1 MNTVKNIL
9 NNRDW
14 HPYQDETG
22 AYDGPGLCHG
32 WFSKPKPAPPSK
44 EQKDNWK
51 AQSELARSQIAISER
66 QADLSER
73 HLGLYEKYSE
83 RQAGIAERQADI
95 AEQTYQ
101 LGREQWNM
109 YKQHYNE
116 FVAPRAREGLRQLR
130 DLTKRVE
137 NWASPGRINYEEGQA
152 GIRAR
157 TAFDSARKGLA
168 NTLNRFGGNMGRFT
182 GALRSLALGSAS
194 AQAGA
199 RNTARQGILDRDL
212 TNRFNLANMWQ
223 GAQTPL
229 SGMDAIRT
237 GVAGY
242 SAANA
247 GLSGAAGT
255 LGGAYNG
262 LNAAAGTLRG
272 AAATYGTVG
281 GQMTSHWNNANAA
294 AAQQAGG
301 LWGGLGS
308 LAGNL
313 GAAWILRPPAPSGAW
328 GFSDRRLKTDVQKID
343 TLPNDINLYEY
354 RYIGSDILYTGVM
367 ADELERVKPHLVA
380 RHQDILFVNYYEL
393 IDELIA
399 DAMSDETVVRV
410 AKGMKP
416 LAEAC

>member
-1 MNTVKNIL
+1 MNTAKNIL
-9 NNRDW
+9 DRDW
-14 HPYQDETG
+14 HPYEDETG
-22 AYDGPGLCHG
+22 AYNGPGICFIK
-32 WFSKPKPAPPSK
+32 FSSPKPRGPSA
-44 EQKDNWK
+44 EQKANWA
-51 AQSELARSQIAISER
+51 AQARLADRQADIAER

-83 RQAGIAERQADI
+83 RQAGIADRQADI

-101 LGREQWNM
+101 LGREQWGM

-130 DLTKRVE
+130 DLGKRVE

-152 GIRAR
+152 GMRAR
-157 TAFDSARKGLA
+157 TAFDSAKKGLA

-182 GALRSLALGSAS
+182 GALRQLALGSAS

-223 GAQTPL
+223 GAQAPL
-229 SGMDAIRT
+229 SGMDTIRT
-237 GVAGY
+237 GLGGY

-247 GLSGAAGT
+247 GYGSAAGT
-255 LGGAYNG
+255 LGGSYVG

-272 AAATYGTVG
+272 AGATRGSIG

-313 GAAWILRPPAPSGAW
+313 GAAWILT
-328 GFSDRRLKTDVQKID
+328 SDRRLKTDIRKID
-343 TLPNDINLYEY
+343 VLPNNINLYEY
-354 RYIGSDILYTGVM
+354 RYIGDSDNLYTGVM
-367 ADELERVKPHLVA
+367 ADELERVKPHLVG
-380 RHQDILFVNYYEL
+380 RHRNILFVDYRKL

-399 DAMSDETVVRV
+399 DAMSEQIVQKV